1 MTDVVD
7 VQIEMIAPEKWR
19 DDERLARSEHVPG
32 GSLTLALRDD
42 PVLHANAAR
51 ARIGPARNVA
61 RGKNSGNVR
70 FQKLVYQHTVVSRDA
85 RLLSKMRVWANANSD
100 NH

>member
-19 DDERLARSEHVPG
+19 ERKRFACAKNIARGGLTLARSNTTVFH
-32 GSLTLALRDD
+32 AD
-42 PVLHANAAR
+42 PAG
-51 ARIGPARNVA
+51 ARIGPARYIA

-70 FQKLVYQHTVVSRDA
+70 LQKLVYQHAVVSCDA
-85 RLLSKMRVWANANSD
+85 RLLSKTRVWANADSD
-100 NH
+100 N